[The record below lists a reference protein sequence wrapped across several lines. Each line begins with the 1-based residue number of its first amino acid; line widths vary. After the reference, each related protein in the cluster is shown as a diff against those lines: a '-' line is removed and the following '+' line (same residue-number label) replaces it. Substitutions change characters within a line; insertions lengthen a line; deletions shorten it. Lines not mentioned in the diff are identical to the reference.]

1 MKKHKTGIFSGSFN
15 PIHIGHL
22 ALANYL
28 CEYEG
33 LDEIWFMV
41 SPQNPLKTQSELWSD
56 GLRLK
61 LVELS
66 INGYPHFQASDF
78 EFHLPRPSYSV
89 HTLEKLRAAYP
100 ERDFYFIIG
109 SDNWA
114 RFDRWYQSER
124 ILKENNI
131 LIYPRPNY
139 PVKED
144 ELPETVRLVH
154 SPVFWFMVSPQNPL
168 KTQSELWSDGLRLK
182 LVELSI
188 NGYPHFQASD
198 FEFHL
203 PRPSYSVHTLEKL
216 RAAYPE
222 RDFYFIIGSDNWA
235 RFDRWYQSERILK
248 ENNILIY
255 PRPNYPVKEDELPE
269 TVRLVHSPVFEIS
282 STFIRKALDT
292 GKDIRYF
299 LHPAA
304 WEYIK
309 TNLQYY
315 SANR

>member
-66 INGYPHFQASDF
+66 IKGYPHFQASDF

-114 RFDRWYQSER
+114 RFDRWYQ
-124 ILKENNI
+124 
-131 LIYPRPNY
+131 
-139 PVKED
+139 
-144 ELPETVRLVH
+144 
-154 SPVFWFMVSPQNPL
+154 W
-168 KTQSELWSDGLRLK
+168 
-182 LVELSI
+182 
-188 NGYPHFQASD
+188 
-198 FEFHL
+198 
-203 PRPSYSVHTLEKL
+203 
-216 RAAYPE
+216 
-222 RDFYFIIGSDNWA
+222 
-235 RFDRWYQSERILK
+235 ERILK

-315 SANR
+315 SVNR